1 MTPSNS
7 SPPAPRGSDSARVV
21 PRKPA
26 AAAITAAAFTL
37 LLYLVELVD
46 AVLPADVDL
55 DQGGIEPRTLGGLD
69 GIVWSPLLHKGWAH
83 LAGNTIPVLVFA
95 FLVMAAGLARW
106 FLVTGI
112 VWVIGGLGVWLTAPS
127 STVTIGASGLAF
139 GWLAFLLV
147 RGIFNRGVAQLF
159 VALVLLVL
167 WGGMLWGALPGARG
181 VSWQAHL
188 FGALAGVFAAWLLA
202 RLDRRRARRPA
213 PQAGEQVRGSL
224 DV

>member
-1 MTPSNS
+1 MTASNS
-7 SPPAPRGSDSARVV
+7 SQVAARGSDSTRVV
-21 PRKPA
+21 PRQPA
-26 AAAITAAAFTL
+26 AAAITAAAFTV
-37 LLYLVELVD
+37 LLYLVEIID
-46 AVLPADVDL
+46 AVLPADL

-69 GIVWSPLLHKGWAH
+69 GIIWSPLLHHGWAH

-95 FLVMAAGLARW
+95 FLVMAAGMARW

-112 VWVIGGLGVWLTAPS
+112 VWVLGGIGVWLTAPS
-127 STVTIGASGLAF
+127 GTVTVGASGVAF

-147 RGIFNRGVAQLF
+147 RGLFNRSVGQLAVA
-159 VALVLLVL
+159 VVLLVL

-188 FGALAGVFAAWLLA
+188 FGALAGVFAAWLVA
-202 RLDRRRARRPA
+202 RADRRRIRGPA
-213 PQAGEQVRGSL
+213 PGTGNRVPGSL